1 MYSLKLVIFAF
12 ATFLISC
19 SSLEEEDTTAR
30 LLISKHILNKYLV
43 QDMDIVIKYTIYN
56 VGNGP
61 AQEVVIND
69 ESFPEDSFNVA
80 GGKLNV
86 RIDRIPPQTNV
97 SHIVVVRPT
106 KFGAFNFSSANV
118 QYKPSDSATE
128 PQYAVSS
135 EPGEGRIINFRD
147 YDKKFSPHV
156 LDWTAFAIMTMPSIV
171 IPFILFWSSKTKYE
185 GIAKQKRE
193 KKQE

>member
-1 MYSLKLVIFAF
+1 MYSTKLVLFAL
-12 ATFLISC
+12 ATFLVSC

-69 ESFPEDSFNVA
+69 ESFPADAFVVA
-80 GGKLNV
+80 GGQLNV

-97 SHIVVVRPT
+97 SHTVVVRPKT
-106 KFGAFNFSSANV
+106 FGSFNFSSAYV
-118 QYKPSDSATE
+118 QYKASESATE
-128 PQYAVSS
+128 LQSAVSS

-156 LDWTAFAIMTMPSIV
+156 LDWAAFAIMTMPSIIV
-171 IPFILFWSSKTKYE
+171 PFILFWSSKTKYE
-185 GIAKQKRE
+185 AIAKQKRE
-193 KKQE
+193 KKQD